1 MKLPTVLTALCV
13 SRADGNYNAQG
24 KLGAAVLGNVETR
37 VYQLLL
43 YKGKQQHVSSV
54 RISPLFQFV
63 VRTET
68 ERYNT
73 SSECSSLFPQLGYL
87 TDVTRILRFIRSE
100 WITIIPCLYTVYLV
114 NKLRCNYQMFAWLL
128 SLCSHDIPWP
138 LDIPDEAD
146 CPHASHMSACQVE
159 LSHGTATDLDKITKQ
174 TWVMH
179 VNCVMFSVRPWLQS
193 DIQFWIPSFWTLRIS
208 GN

>member
-54 RISPLFQFV
+54 RISPSFQFV
-63 VRTET
+63 VRTEI
-68 ERYNT
+68 ECYNT
-73 SSECSSLFPQLGYL
+73 SSEYSSLFPRLGYL
-87 TDVTRILRFIRSE
+87 TNVLRILHVTRSQ
-100 WITIIPCLYTVYLV
+100 WITIILCPCTVYLAKKKTQIHLSNV
-114 NKLRCNYQMFAWLL
+114 CLVIVIVFPWHSLAAWHIRWGRLSTCKSHVCVPSRAESWDCNR
-128 SLCSHDIPWP
+128 SGH
-138 LDIPDEAD
+138 
-146 CPHASHMSACQVE
+146 
-159 LSHGTATDLDKITKQ
+159 
-174 TWVMH
+174 TWMMH
-179 VNCVMFSVRPWLQS
+179 VTCVIYSVRPWLHS
-193 DIQFWIPSFWTLRIS
+193 DVHIWVPSFWTLRMS